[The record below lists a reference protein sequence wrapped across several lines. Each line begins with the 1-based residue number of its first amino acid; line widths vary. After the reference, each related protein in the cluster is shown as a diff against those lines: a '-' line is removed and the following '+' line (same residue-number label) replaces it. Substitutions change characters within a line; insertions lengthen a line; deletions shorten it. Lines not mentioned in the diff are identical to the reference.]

1 MVEKGITNVD
11 SSDPDCIPVV
21 VLKNCEPRLSYTVAE
36 LFNKCLREFSFPH
49 SWKVSLV
56 VPVWECWE
64 KVYS

>member
-21 VLKNCEPRLSYTVAE
+21 VLKNSEPGLSYTAE
-36 LFNKCLREFSFPH
+36 RFNKSLREFSFPH

-56 VPVWECWE
+56 VPVWK